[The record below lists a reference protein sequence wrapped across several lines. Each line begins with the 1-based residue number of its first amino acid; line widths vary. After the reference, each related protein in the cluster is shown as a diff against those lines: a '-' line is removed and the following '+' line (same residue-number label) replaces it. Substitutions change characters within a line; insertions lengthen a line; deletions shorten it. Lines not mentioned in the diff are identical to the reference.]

1 MRKFTIALAA
11 AATALISTVGIA
23 GAPEQQSFTRD
34 GRTYVY
40 TTATREDGRTVIE
53 GRQVGSPS
61 RFRLLV
67 NGDRVTGTSNGFP
80 VSFRAPQAAGATAV
94 AN

>member
-1 MRKFTIALAA
+1 MRKFTVALAA

-23 GAPEQQSFTRD
+23 GDAEQQTFTRD
-34 GRTYVY
+34 GHTYVY
-40 TTATREDGRTVIE
+40 TTATRDDGRTVIE
-53 GRQVGSPS
+53 GRQVGSRT

-67 NGDRVTGTSNGFP
+67 NGDRVTGYSNGYP
-80 VSFRAPQAAGATAV
+80 VSFRTSEAVTATSV